1 MQLNVILHPTDFSD
15 SASHALRLAVHLATS
30 HQARLLIFHATTLHG
45 EHLDAA
51 SGRLETYAQTAREL
65 MEKDLLGSASRLDVF
80 EGRTLLPFEGIM
92 EAATDRQPDL
102 IVIGTHGHS
111 RFSRLLMGS
120 TAEKVLRH
128 APCSV
133 LTVRAG
139 TPIPEDGRFQK
150 ILVPVDFSDHSAT
163 ALRAAR
169 GLAVSHSG
177 RSRLSGRE
185 NRSAASSINSG
196 LPPGFGSS

>member
-1 MQLNVILHPTDFSD
+1 M
-15 SASHALRLAVHLATS
+15 
-30 HQARLLIFHATTLHG
+30 
-45 EHLDAA
+45 
-51 SGRLETYAQTAREL
+51 LENYAPTAREL
-65 MEKDLLGSASRLDVF
+65 MERDLPGSGSRVEVS

-92 EAATDRQPDL
+92 EAATNHEPDL

-139 TPIPEDGRFQK
+139 TPIPADGRFRK
-150 ILVPVDFSDHSAT
+150 ILVPVDS
-163 ALRAAR
+163 
-169 GLAVSHSG
+169 
-177 RSRLSGRE
+177 
-185 NRSAASSINSG
+185 
-196 LPPGFGSS
+196 